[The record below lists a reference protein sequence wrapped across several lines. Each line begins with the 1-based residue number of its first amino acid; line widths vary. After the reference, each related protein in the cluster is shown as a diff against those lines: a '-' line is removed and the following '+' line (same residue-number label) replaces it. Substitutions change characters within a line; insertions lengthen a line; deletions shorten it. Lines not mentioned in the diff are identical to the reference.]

1 MLMCPAEG
9 VIMRTQA
16 KPWRDSG
23 LFSRREAAL
32 LAGVPL
38 KAVDKAIEE
47 GVIKARRSKPAG
59 TLLGADDVM
68 ALAVIGRA
76 GVPLRSQAKRKIR
89 RWLQE
94 AQPYGSGK
102 RPELQLSDV
111 VVIRLDPG
119 FRDAFKQLS
128 SYREGRERYIESNP
142 EIRQGEPVISDTR
155 IPVRAVAERVKGGE
169 AIDDLIEDYP
179 KVPRKAFEA
188 ALIYAQAHPR
198 RGRPTRPWR
207 DA

>member
-1 MLMCPAEG
+1 MK
-9 VIMRTQA
+9 A
-16 KPWRDSG
+16 KLGTREAF
-23 LFSRREAAL
+23 FSRREAAL

-47 GVIKARRSKPAG
+47 KIVKARRSKPGG
-59 TLLGADDVM
+59 TLLDADDVM

-94 AQPYGSGK
+94 AQPYGPEKS
-102 RPELQLSDV
+102 PELQLSDV
-111 VVIRLDPG
+111 VVLRLDPG
-119 FRDAFKQLS
+119 FRDAFTQLS

-142 EIRQGEPVISDTR
+142 EIRQGEPVISGTR
-155 IPVRAVAERVKGGE
+155 IPVRAVAERVKGGDV
-169 AIDDLIEDYP
+169 IDDLIEDYP

-198 RGRPTRPWR
+198 RGRPVRPWR
-207 DA
+207 DG

>member
-1 MLMCPAEG
+1 MRAKTKSRTSAE
-9 VIMRTQA
+9 
-16 KPWRDSG
+16 

-47 GVIKARRSKPAG
+47 KIVRARRSGGAG
-59 TLLGADDVM
+59 TLLDADDVM

-76 GVPLRSQAKRKIR
+76 GFPLRSQAKRKIR

-94 AQPYGSGK
+94 VQPYASSEK
-102 RPELQLSDV
+102 PELQLSDV
-111 VVIRLDPG
+111 VVIRLDPA

-128 SYREGRERYIESNP
+128 SYREGRQRFIESNA
-142 EIRQGEPVISDTR
+142 EIRRGEPVISGTR
-155 IPVRAVAERVKGGE
+155 LPVRAVAERVKGGE

-179 KVPRKAFEA
+179 TVPRKAFEA

-198 RGRPTRPWR
+198 RGRPARPWR